1 MNKAAIGDS
10 VPGLLR
16 FFACQNM
23 RIFSNR
29 RKSDILTMSLPSL
42 TAVRF
47 KISSQRCFYPSCS
60 THILSLDGLRLQLPQ
75 LSPDRGSHAP
85 PDRRLRRTGIFQSGK
100 WYCKQNVMLGINKN
114 KSFRKCNC
122 QYLKGIIYLWKTISR
137 IQTLSKKKALMKL

>member
-1 MNKAAIGDS
+1 
-10 VPGLLR
+10 
-16 FFACQNM
+16 M
-23 RIFSNR
+23 RGRSGSDILCMQIFSNR

-60 THILSLDGLRLQLPQ
+60 THILSLDGLRRQLPQ

-100 WYCKQNVMLGINKN
+100 WYCKQERYSIAKDNRAKRMLYKAVRQSLIGYFPECRELYSIM
-114 KSFRKCNC
+114 C
-122 QYLKGIIYLWKTISR
+122 I
-137 IQTLSKKKALMKL
+137 KK